1 MSLQCYLLREGVLHA
16 ENDDTEKTTATKMD
30 IQVIP
35 INHWFIICL
44 LETCTQ

>member
-16 ENDDTEKTTATKMD
+16 ENDDTEKTPAIKMD

-35 INHWFIICL
+35 INHLILLIIGP
-44 LETCTQ
+44 